1 MQCDRTTLEH
11 AASNS
16 GKIHAPDDR
25 LDIVRFSAPPPLGM
39 DRMKSIRLVVEE
51 AAEARTDMRAWKMV
65 GLAALAIFIAADP
78 WIASARAD
86 KMVVVPP
93 GNRSHV
99 QPTIPTASAQR
110 TRAFNTTYE
119 AKYAQIIALLGREK
133 TLMAQIHKAAEAYDI
148 DPIHIV
154 GALVGEHT
162 YNVSAVG
169 SAQTYYVKALAY
181 ANADFVFRYKGV
193 SLQTFLDRPE
203 FAHCK
208 AETGSAA
215 LWNCRD
221 QVWQDAFRGKTVDG
235 VAYEPVTFQRA
246 FFQPFYAGQ
255 TFGFGQISPLTALE
269 VTDLVHKV
277 SGLPK
282 LTTDKPQ
289 AIYRDIMD
297 PDRSIIY
304 IAAIVRDSIDA
315 YAEQGYDISRNP
327 GITATL
333 YNVGQPRRR
342 AAELRATA
350 GRKAQKLP
358 VENYYGWL
366 VNEKLDELETLL
378 NQHTQ

>member
-1 MQCDRTTLEH
+1 
-11 AASNS
+11 
-16 GKIHAPDDR
+16 
-25 LDIVRFSAPPPLGM
+25 
-39 DRMKSIRLVVEE
+39 
-51 AAEARTDMRAWKMV
+51 MRAWKIV
-65 GLAALAIFIAADP
+65 SLAAIATFIAAGP
-78 WIASARAD
+78 WVASARAD

-133 TLMAQIHKAAEAYDI
+133 PLMAQIRKAAAAYDI

-282 LTTDKPQ
+282 LTADKPQ

-366 VNEKLDELETLL
+366 VNDKLDELKALL
-378 NQHTQ
+378 GPHTQ

>member
-1 MQCDRTTLEH
+1 
-11 AASNS
+11 
-16 GKIHAPDDR
+16 
-25 LDIVRFSAPPPLGM
+25 
-39 DRMKSIRLVVEE
+39 
-51 AAEARTDMRAWKMV
+51 MRAWK
-65 GLAALAIFIAADP
+65 LLCLTIIAATMTAGP
-78 WIASARAD
+78 SVVSARAD

-93 GNRSHV
+93 GNRFQV
-99 QPTIPTASAQR
+99 QPKIPAASAQR
-110 TRAFNTTYE
+110 TRAFNTTYD
-119 AKYAQIIALLGREK
+119 AKYAQIIALLSREK
-133 TLMAQIHKAAEAYDI
+133 PLMAQIQKAAKAYDI

-169 SAQTYYVKALAY
+169 NAQTYYVKALAY
-181 ANADFVFRYKGV
+181 ANADFAFRYKGV

-208 AETGSAA
+208 TETGSAA

-221 QVWQDAFRGKTVDG
+221 QIWQDAFRGKVVDG

-277 SGLPK
+277 SGFPT
-282 LTTDKPQ
+282 LTADKPQ

-304 IAAIVRDSIDA
+304 IAAIVRDSVDA
-315 YAEQGYDISRNP
+315 YAEQDYDISRNP

-342 AAELRATA
+342 AAELRAAA
-350 GRKAQKLP
+350 GQKGQKLP

-366 VNEKLDELETLL
+366 INEKLDELKALL
-378 NQHTQ
+378 GQHTQ